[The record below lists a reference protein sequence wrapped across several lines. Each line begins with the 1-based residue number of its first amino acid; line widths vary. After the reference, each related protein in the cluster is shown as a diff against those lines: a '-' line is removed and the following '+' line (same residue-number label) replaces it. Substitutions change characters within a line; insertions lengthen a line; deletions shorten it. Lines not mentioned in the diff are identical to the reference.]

1 MYFGSL
7 SGKADSAGYE
17 TNEIRLKEGRFHQS
31 DERITG

>member
-17 TNEIRLKEGRFHQS
+17 TDEIRPEESRFYRR
-31 DERITG
+31 DERITE